1 MESALPLEPS
11 RRRNAIRRVGST
23 PGEAYSTSL
32 FFVFA
37 FYPFHSTM
45 LEFFNFTVE
54 FLFFFVAFVFFAR
67 DAVGVVAR
75 ILAASPATC
84 YAPDKDQRQRECR

>member
-1 MESALPLEPS
+1 M
-11 RRRNAIRRVGST
+11 
-23 PGEAYSTSL
+23 
-32 FFVFA
+32 FF
-37 FYPFHSTM
+37 PFFPPV
-45 LEFFNFTVE
+45 LEFFDFTVE
-54 FLFFFVAFVFFAR
+54 FLFFFAAFVFFAR